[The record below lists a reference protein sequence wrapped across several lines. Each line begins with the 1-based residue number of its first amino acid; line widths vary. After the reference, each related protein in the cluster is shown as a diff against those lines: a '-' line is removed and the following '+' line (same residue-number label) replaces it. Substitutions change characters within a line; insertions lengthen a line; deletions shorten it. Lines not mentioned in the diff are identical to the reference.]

1 MGLDLVELTIRIEEA
16 FGISIPDEVA
26 ADLTTPRQ
34 VKFYIL
40 SQLKLA
46 KQKTC
51 MSQQAFYLLRREFV
65 PVLRIQRSHFHPS
78 ANLAQLIAEQD
89 RISIWTALR
98 SKMGEAVLPDLARP
112 TWLIRLLSVG
122 TFATAVAAFQS
133 AYLAIGRIDVALL
146 LSLLVAGTFGYVAA
160 LVTRP
165 WKLHFQHGYEHVG
178 ELAKHVAFQSPHS
191 FKKEWTSEEVAE
203 TLRQIII
210 YETGV
215 KDFTED
221 SRFVEDM
228 HLD

>member
-46 KQKTC
+46 ERKTC
-51 MSQQAFYLLRREFV
+51 MSQQAFYMLRREFI
-65 PVLRIQRSHFHPS
+65 PILGIKRSDFRPS
-78 ANLAQLIAEQD
+78 SSFAQLIATND
-89 RISIWTALR
+89 RIPMWTALE
-98 SKMGEAVLPDLARP
+98 SKIGAATLPELVRP
-112 TWLIRLLSVG
+112 AWLFKLLSVATIA
-122 TFATAVAAFQS
+122 TFLATFQP
-133 AYLAIGRIDVALL
+133 AWLMTGRIDVALL
-146 LSLLVAGTFGYVAA
+146 LSLLASGAFAYAAA
-160 LVTRP
+160 LITRP
-165 WKLHFQHGYEHVG
+165 WKHNFRRGYEHAG
-178 ELAKHVAFQSPHS
+178 ELAEHVAIVSPHS
-191 FKKEWTSEEVAE
+191 FKKEWTSAEVAQ

-215 KDFTED
+215 TDFTED

>member
-1 MGLDLVELTIRIEEA
+1 MGLDLIELTIRIEDA
-16 FGISIPDEVA
+16 FGIPIPDEIA

-46 KQKTC
+46 ERKTC
-51 MSQQAFYLLRREFV
+51 MSQQAFYLLRRQLL
-65 PVLRIQRSHFHPS
+65 PVLGIQRSDFYPAS
-78 ANLAQLIAEQD
+78 NLAQLIPIED
-89 RISIWTALR
+89 RIPTWTTIRSIIGD
-98 SKMGEAVLPDLARP
+98 KVLPDLARP
-112 TWLIRLLSVG
+112 AWLFKLLCL
-122 TFATAVAAFQS
+122 ATIAMGVAGFQS
-133 AYLAIGRIDVALL
+133 AYLATGRIDVALL
-146 LSLLVAGTFGYVAA
+146 LSLLVSGAFGYAVG
-160 LVTRP
+160 LITRP
-165 WKLHFQHGYEHVG
+165 WKIHFRKGYEHAG
-178 ELAKHVAFQSPHS
+178 ELAKRVAFLSPGR
-191 FKKEWTSEEVAE
+191 FKKEWTSEEVAQ